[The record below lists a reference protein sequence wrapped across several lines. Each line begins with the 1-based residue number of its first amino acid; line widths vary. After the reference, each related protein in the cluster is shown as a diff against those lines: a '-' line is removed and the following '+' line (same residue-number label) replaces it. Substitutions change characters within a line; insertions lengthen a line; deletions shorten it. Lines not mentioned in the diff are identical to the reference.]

1 MLPDQSAPATGVTL
15 PCSELSDER
24 RLALEQRCSAYYH
37 QLAIHGVDNKLA
49 HSAAEILAYVPLPW
63 APRDQAIVRR
73 AWEQLIK
80 GMEDKADA

>member
-1 MLPDQSAPATGVTL
+1 MLTANTPTPGDSL

-24 RLALEQRCSAYYH
+24 RLSLEQRCSAYYH

-49 HSAAEILAYVPLPW
+49 HSAAEILTYVPLPW
-63 APRDQAIVRR
+63 APREQAIVRR

-80 GMEDKADA
+80 GMEANP